1 MQVEKFKLQDLVPNA
16 YNPNIM
22 PEDKLVQ
29 LKKIIKT
36 QGYWQFIVV
45 RKHPTQENKYEIIDG
60 EHRWQAMKDE
70 PEFQDPQYVVVV
82 ESDDDLSKI
91 QTINFNSLRG
101 EMDSVKV
108 ASIIH
113 DLLQNTT
120 MEELEKNL
128 GMTQEEIKNYD
139 EMATFDFEK
148 FNIEADDVPDIS
160 ELEQTFPI
168 SIELNATEFA
178 LYNDIKVNAITN
190 LSEDDKT
197 DDKKVFL
204 EFLNRLKL
212 VEEDKPEG
220 DVDIS
225 EKEVA

>member
-1 MQVEKFKLQDLVPNA
+1 MQVEKFKLHDLVPNA

-29 LKKIIKT
+29 LRKIIKT
-36 QGYWQFIVV
+36 QGYWQFIVA
-45 RKHPTQENKYEIIDG
+45 RKHPTLEGKYEIIDG

-120 MEELEKNL
+120 MAELEKNL

-148 FNIEADDVPDIS
+148 FNIEDDDIPDAP

-168 SIELNATEFA
+168 SIELNSSEFA
-178 LYNDIKVNAITN
+178 LYNDIKATVLTN
-190 LSEDDKT
+190 LSDEDKT
-197 DDKKVFL
+197 DDKRVFL
-204 EFLNRLKL
+204 ELLNRLKIDKV
-212 VEEDKPEG
+212 VENQPDK
-220 DVDIS
+220 
-225 EKEVA
+225 

>member
-204 EFLNRLKL
+204 EFLNRLKPL
-212 VEEDKPEG
+212 
-220 DVDIS
+220 
-225 EKEVA
+225 KE

>member
-1 MQVEKFKLQDLVPNA
+1 MQVEKFKLHDLVPNA

-29 LKKIIKT
+29 LRKIIKT
-36 QGYWQFIVV
+36 QGYWQFIVA
-45 RKHPTQENKYEIIDG
+45 RKHPTLEGKYEIIDG

-120 MEELEKNL
+120 MAELEKNL

-148 FNIEADDVPDIS
+148 FNIEDDDILDTP

-168 SIELNATEFA
+168 SIELNSSEFA
-178 LYNDIKVNAITN
+178 LYNDIKATVLTN
-190 LSEDDKT
+190 LSDEDKT
-197 DDKKVFL
+197 DDKRVFL
-204 EFLNRLKL
+204 ELLNRLKIDKV
-212 VEEDKPEG
+212 VENQPDK
-220 DVDIS
+220 
-225 EKEVA
+225 